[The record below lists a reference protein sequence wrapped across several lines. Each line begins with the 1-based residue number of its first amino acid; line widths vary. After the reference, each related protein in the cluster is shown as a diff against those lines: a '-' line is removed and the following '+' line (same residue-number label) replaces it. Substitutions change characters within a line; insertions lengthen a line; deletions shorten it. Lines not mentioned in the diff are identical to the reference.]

1 MSDKNLTNPNVET
14 EQQNEVTNT
23 ETPVIAEIEDEEALT
38 LADVDEQALGTLGV
52 EFDADEG
59 VVLIDD
65 EETFTGLVDEN
76 GMFEIETKKKDAQ
89 GNKIKKKVKARRK
102 HDYSIGIMKEEN
114 YGLCYRSSEI

>member
-89 GNKIKKKVKARRK
+89 GNKIKKKVK
-102 HDYSIGIMKEEN
+102 EEF
-114 YGLCYRSSEI
+114 RIK